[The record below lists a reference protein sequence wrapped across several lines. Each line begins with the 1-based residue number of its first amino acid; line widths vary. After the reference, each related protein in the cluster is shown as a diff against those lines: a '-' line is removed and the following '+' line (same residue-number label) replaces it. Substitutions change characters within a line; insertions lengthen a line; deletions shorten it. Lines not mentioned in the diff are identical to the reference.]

1 MRIYT
6 RLPHKRVL
14 TPIPTEWTR
23 MLLLFQWQ
31 RLRPAVMRLGKDA
44 FRKPHIYLY
53 LVIISIF
60 VSTAMLINL
69 LSLTGRRV

>member
-1 MRIYT
+1 
-6 RLPHKRVL
+6 
-14 TPIPTEWTR
+14 